1 MNIIEMQ
8 NITKTLGSFHLDLNE
23 LNVQQGYI
31 TGFIGENGSG
41 KTTTIKL
48 LMNML
53 FADSGHIRIL
63 GMDMPEQA
71 TTIKQ
76 SIGYMGDQMGYPEKL
91 RLRQLKNCIA
101 SFYSKWDEKLY
112 QKYIQ
117 HFQLDENKRYS
128 DLSKGMRKQF
138 DLIMALSHHP
148 QLLLLDEPTANLDP
162 LARDQFLDILLDQM
176 DHDDLSVFFSTHITS
191 DLDKVADD
199 IIFLHHGHLLM
210 TDTRDHL
217 LETHRLVRGKSSLL
231 IPEVERTLVHAQ
243 RSSFG
248 FEGLCSDWQR
258 TYELLGDEAIYERAS
273 LEDIFI
279 HYVARS
285 QDTQK
290 GVLK

>member
-8 NITKTLGSFHLDLNE
+8 NITKTLGTFHLELSE

-63 GMDMPEQA
+63 GMDMPKQA
-71 TTIKQ
+71 TAIKQ
-76 SIGYMGDQMGYPEKL
+76 AIGYMGDQMGYPEKM
-91 RLRQLKNCIA
+91 RLQQLKNCIA
-101 SFYSKWDEKLY
+101 PFYGNWNDKLY

-117 HFQLDENKRYS
+117 HFRLDENKRYN

-199 IIFLHHGHLLM
+199 IIFLHHGRLLM

-217 LETHRLVRGKSSLL
+217 LETHRLVKGKSSLL
-231 IPEVERTLVHAQ
+231 IPEVERTFVHVQ
-243 RSSFG
+243 HNGFG

-285 QDTQK
+285 QGTQK

>member
-1 MNIIEMQ
+1 MNVIEMQ
-8 NITKTLGSFHLDLNE
+8 AITKTLGSFHLE
-23 LNVQQGYI
+23 LPELTVQQGYI

-53 FADSGHIRIL
+53 FADSGQIRIL
-63 GMDMPEQA
+63 GMDMPSQA
-71 TTIKQ
+71 TSIKQ
-76 SIGYMGDQMGYPEKL
+76 AIGYMGDQMGYPEKL
-91 RLRQLKNCIA
+91 RLQQLKNCIA
-101 SFYSKWDEKLY
+101 SFYSSWDEKLY
-112 QKYIQ
+112 QKYLQ
-117 HFQLDENKRYS
+117 HFHLDESKRYS

-162 LARDQFLDILLDQM
+162 LARDQFLDILLNQM
-176 DHDDLSVFFSTHITS
+176 DQENLSVFFSTHITS

-199 IIFLHHGHLLM
+199 IIFLHHGQLLM

-217 LETHRLVRGKSSLL
+217 LETHRLVKGKSSLL
-231 IPEVERTLVHAQ
+231 IPEVERTLIHAQ
-243 RSSFG
+243 CSSFG
-248 FEGLCSDWQR
+248 FEGLSSNWQR
-258 TYELLGDEAIYERAS
+258 TYELLGDEAVYERAS

-285 QDTQK
+285 QGNQR